1 MPSVSDFD
9 VTWGQN
15 SPFPIDFARGPYHSA
30 ALPRHRSGKKSFN
43 SFNIFG
49 RPATR

>member
-15 SPFPIDFARGPYHSA
+15 SPFPIDFARGPYTVLRYRA
-30 ALPRHRSGKKSFN
+30 TEVVKKSFN